1 MKLSFVLAGHALAGK
16 MHYII
21 GGNDVTDR
29 AEYPYVVSLQY
40 LSTRVHFCGG
50 SIINSHWVMSA
61 AHCHMPDAIGVA
73 AGSIDRRF
81 PTQFTENLAFQ
92 RHPQYRGS
100 SGCEDFD
107 YAMILTRKDF
117 DFTDPFVQPIK
128 LAPAGDE
135 LPGGTPVWQSGWG
148 INGYGPDGKP
158 SGSTDTLQYGVYF
171 AVTIRECQQ
180 TWGTCYVGNEGRQQC
195 AIGPNGQQDPEF
207 NPDPDYSHCEWD
219 EYKNHYLGGYTSLGP
234 ASFWTLDEA
243 KEACETLSATDCGGI
258 CYTKIGFEYKYEP
271 RRGPVQQPS
280 PDPNEAAY
288 IRPTVLN
295 PPKDC
300 EPKMKMKPS
309 HRVTSCMGDSGGP
322 LVMKGENG
330 EDLLVGNTSWG
341 SGSCSDGYPAAWS
354 NNRNPEVQSWIKYN
368 ANLDY

>member
-1 MKLSFVLAGHALAGK
+1 M
-16 MHYII
+16 
-21 GGNDVTDR
+21 
-29 AEYPYVVSLQY
+29 
-40 LSTRVHFCGG
+40 
-50 SIINSHWVMSA
+50 
-61 AHCHMPDAIGVA
+61 
-73 AGSIDRRF
+73 
-81 PTQFTENLAFQ
+81 AFQ

-271 RRGPVQQPS
+271 RIVILEISGPF
-280 PDPNEAAY
+280 
-288 IRPTVLN
+288 
-295 PPKDC
+295 
-300 EPKMKMKPS
+300 
-309 HRVTSCMGDSGGP
+309 
-322 LVMKGENG
+322 LVHF
-330 EDLLVGNTSWG
+330 
-341 SGSCSDGYPAAWS
+341 WS
-354 NNRNPEVQSWIKYN
+354 TYGLDHKIDNNFE
-368 ANLDY
+368 